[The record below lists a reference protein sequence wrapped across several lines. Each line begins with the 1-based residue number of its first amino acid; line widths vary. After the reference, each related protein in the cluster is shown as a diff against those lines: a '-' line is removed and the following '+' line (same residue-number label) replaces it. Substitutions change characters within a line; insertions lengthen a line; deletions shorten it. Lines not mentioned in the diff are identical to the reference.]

1 MPRLLIHVEGQT
13 EESFVN
19 QVLAPHLYARGY
31 SSIGARLLGNS
42 RQRSRRGGIT
52 NWHLV
57 RQGILHHLKQDQGV
71 LVTTMVDY
79 YGLPHTWP
87 GRANAP
93 SLPFPD
99 RASAVERELLKDVS
113 HALGTSSDPSRF
125 IPYVVMHEFEGLL
138 FSDPIGFGRGVG
150 RSDLAPSFRAIRED
164 FGTPEEIND
173 SPDTAPSKRIEGLM
187 PDYQKPLH
195 GLLACQEIGLEA
207 IRKECQQF
215 SDWVDRL
222 EQLVS

>member
-1 MPRLLIHVEGQT
+1 
-13 EESFVN
+13 
-19 QVLAPHLYARGY
+19 
-31 SSIGARLLGNS
+31 
-42 RQRSRRGGIT
+42 
-52 NWHLV
+52 
-57 RQGILHHLKQDQGV
+57 
-71 LVTTMVDY
+71 MVDY

-93 SLPFPD
+93 SLPFLD
-99 RASAVERELLKDVS
+99 RASAVEGELLKDVS
-113 HALGTSSDPSRF
+113 DALGTSSDPSRF

-138 FSDPIGFGRGVG
+138 FSDPSGFGRGVG
-150 RSDLAPSFRAIRED
+150 RSDLTPSFRAIRED

-173 SPDTAPSKRIEGLM
+173 SPDTAPSKRIEDLM
-187 PDYQKPLH
+187 SSYQKPLH

-207 IRKECQQF
+207 IRRECQQF